1 MVLARLR
8 RLLFEHLI
16 LNLALLLGAAQVL
29 VWHWASSVLIGR
41 EGFGPALGLA
51 LCGLLAAFNVVTA
64 PAVRRLRRQRGWAG
78 RAASVYLEICIATL
92 LLGMAVAAA
101 WIAFVPVWG
110 LAWLANADF
119 GSTFAIFRGLGIAW
133 VGGWALLILWGF
145 TAGQARIDRTRV
157 QVGIPGLHPDLH
169 GLRLVQISDLHIG
182 NSLEAGR
189 LERMV
194 ERTNAL
200 GPDVIAVT
208 GDLFDFDPA
217 CIDEGVRRLAGLRAR
232 LGVYA
237 VLGNHDTY
245 TGAEEIASALARL
258 APNIVLLRDRV
269 VRLPLERPLYLAGVE
284 DPGRHWSARGLE
296 LGGLEAVAAARPD
309 DGPTILLVHRPE
321 AFPQAARLGFPLV
334 LAGHTHGGQLALPT
348 PGGRYNLA
356 RLVTGFTRGLYR
368 ASGSTLYVNRG
379 LGVGGPA
386 LRINCPR
393 EIATIELLAV
403 DSRPDAAPSTAV
415 AGFASDPG

>member
-16 LNLALLLGAAQVL
+16 LNLALLLGVAQVL
-29 VWHWASSVLIGR
+29 VWHWGSGVLIGR
-41 EGFGPALGLA
+41 AGFGPAHGLA

-64 PAVRRLRRQRGWAG
+64 PVVRRARRRPGWAG
-78 RAASVYLEICIATL
+78 RAASLYLELSIATL

-101 WIAFVPVWG
+101 WMAFVPVWG
-110 LAWLANADF
+110 LARLADADPEIA
-119 GSTFAIFRGLGIAW
+119 FAIFRGLGSAW
-133 VGGWALLILWGF
+133 VGAWALLILWGF
-145 TAGQARIDRTRV
+145 TAGQARIDRTRL
-157 QVGIPGLHPDLH
+157 QVRIPGLHPDLH

-182 NSLEAGR
+182 NSLDAGR

-200 GPDVIAVT
+200 DPDVIAVT
-208 GDLFDFDPA
+208 GDLFDFDPG
-217 CIDEGVRRLAGLRAR
+217 CIDEGARRLAALRAP

-258 APNIVLLRDRV
+258 APNIALLRDRV
-269 VRLPLERPLYLAGVE
+269 ARLPLDQPLYLAGVE
-284 DPGRHWSARGLE
+284 DPGRHWSERGLE

-368 ASGSTLYVNRG
+368 AHGSTLYVNRG

-403 DSRPDAAPSTAV
+403 D
-415 AGFASDPG
+415 